1 MQVSA
6 CQGKLMV
13 QTKKIVLFY
22 IVFVL
27 TVDGIGYQYR
37 CPPITPWVHKRTIEA
52 TQWLGDDSV
61 DNKLI

>member
-1 MQVSA
+1 MS
-6 CQGKLMV
+6 GK
-13 QTKKIVLFY
+13 TYGTDKKIVLLH

>member
-1 MQVSA
+1 MS
-6 CQGKLMV
+6 GKAYS
-13 QTKKIVLFY
+13 TDKKIVLLY

-27 TVDGIGYQYR
+27 RVDGIGYQYR

-52 TQWLGDDSV
+52 TQGLVDDSV

>member
-1 MQVSA
+1 MS
-6 CQGKLMV
+6 GK
-13 QTKKIVLFY
+13 TYGTDKKNVLLY

-27 TVDGIGYQYR
+27 RGDGIGYQYR

-52 TQWLGDDSV
+52 TQGLGDDSV

>member
-13 QTKKIVLFY
+13 QTKGIVLLY

-37 CPPITPWVHKRTIEA
+37 CPPITPWVHKRTTET
-52 TQWLGDDSV
+52 TQWLGDESV